1 VAVDYKGVNWNRQ
14 HQKWIATIKSK
25 GVSYHCGTYSEQVDA
40 VKARDLCIIKNGLGI
55 DKLQIL
61 KPKTL

>member
-1 VAVDYKGVNWNRQ
+1 MAQEYKGVTWNRQ
-14 HQKWIATIKSK
+14 KQRWVASITRK
-25 GVSYHCGTYSEQVDA
+25 GVRYECGSYTEEIDA